1 MSQSGKLPLYEN
13 SNFSMASND
22 KGEPTYDP
30 EDFNTRA
37 GISNQAS
44 QSSHSGSL
52 SGSFKKPVM
61 KEDTDNDGFQ
71 NKGYT
76 FDEVPLESPVTATQV
91 SFNEGKNETLKNDTN
106 SQHGTGVQKVVSVEQ
121 EKRSIIKNLIVI
133 CIAFM
138 LLFTAFQSMSAL
150 QSSINNVSSLSLILD

>member
-1 MSQSGKLPLYEN
+1 
-13 SNFSMASND
+13 MASNENE
-22 KGEPTYDP
+22 EPSYDP
-30 EDFNTRA
+30 EDFNIRA
-37 GISNQAS
+37 GISDN
-44 QSSHSGSL
+44 L

-61 KEDTDNDGFQ
+61 KDDTDNNGIE

-76 FDEVPLESPVTATQV
+76 FSEIPLESSKPNTQV
-91 SFNEGKNETLKNDTN
+91 SFNKEKGESIIETN
-106 SQHGTGVQKVVSVEQ
+106 SQNGTGVQKMVNIEQ

-150 QSSINNVSSLSLILD
+150 QSSINNVSFFNWKKIIEI

>member
-1 MSQSGKLPLYEN
+1 MQTKIVVSTLIST
-13 SNFSMASND
+13 FSSRFRMASNENE
-22 KGEPTYDP
+22 EPSYDP

-37 GISNQAS
+37 GISDN
-44 QSSHSGSL
+44 L

-61 KEDTDNDGFQ
+61 KDETDNNENE

-76 FDEVPLESPVTATQV
+76 FSEIPLESSEPNTKV
-91 SFNEGKNETLKNDTN
+91 SFHKEKGETVIETN
-106 SQHGTGVQKVVSVEQ
+106 SQNGTGVQKMVNIEQ

-150 QSSINNVSSLSLILD
+150 QSSINNVSFSNSKKTS

>member
-1 MSQSGKLPLYEN
+1 
-13 SNFSMASND
+13 MASYE
-22 KGEPTYDP
+22 KEPSYDP

-37 GISNQAS
+37 GISNQVS

-61 KEDTDNDGFQ
+61 KENNDSYGLENQ
-71 NKGYT
+71 AYT
-76 FDEVPLESPVTATQV
+76 FDEIPLETPVV
-91 SFNEGKNETLKNDTN
+91 SFNEVKNETVIDTN
-106 SQHGTGVQKVVSVEQ
+106 SQNGKGVQKVVNVEQ

-133 CIAFM
+133 CISFM

-150 QSSINNVSSLSLILD
+150 QSSINNVISLISEIRITYSHLIHEVLKI

>member
-1 MSQSGKLPLYEN
+1 
-13 SNFSMASND
+13 MASND
-22 KGEPTYDP
+22 NEEPAYDP

-37 GISNQAS
+37 GISHQGS
-44 QSSHSGSL
+44 HSSHSGSR

-61 KEDTDNDGFQ
+61 KDDSDNNGLE
-71 NKGYT
+71 NKGYN
-76 FDEVPLESPVTATQV
+76 FDEVPLESPVTNTQV
-91 SFNEGKNETLKNDTN
+91 SFNEAKQEAIIETN
-106 SQHGTGVQKVVSVEQ
+106 SLHGTGVQKIVNIEK

-150 QSSINNVSSLSLILD
+150 QSSINNVCFDLIKTFT